1 MDDKTGLAQVSFAS
15 HRMIL
20 WAERKKTERYKWAFW
35 VSVFLL
41 VGTNLC
47 WFMTR

>member
-1 MDDKTGLAQVSFAS
+1 MDDKTGLAKVSYAS

-35 VSVFLL
+35 FTVFLL
-41 VGTNLC
+41 AATNLC
-47 WFMTR
+47 WFVLR